1 MFRKKEDKKCQKWSN
16 DKSFV
21 YLLRDGSVSL
31 LASLDAGM
39 YTLCVRTADASG
51 RCAEAVDL
59 ATYRL
64 LCGWSCCTGPPQ
76 KSKKMLR
83 AERRAQQ
90 ASEKQ
95 AREQQ
100 QASEQRAREQKQAR
114 EQRARATADAL
125 LASLNAGYVQTK
137 TQVSSGAAYFQ
148 TRPLPVDDGEELSQA
163 MRPPVSSGGK
173 GHKILA
179 YFRTRPPVSSS
190 EELSRAPS
198 IPASEIMEVKV
209 LSNEELSCASS
220 IPASKIMEVMVL
232 SNGTIVDRHHQ
243 VLEILPSHKHRF
255 EEAYAALLTKMAEKK
270 KRDAPAYTRFHY
282 NQDTCRSVGS
292 NDAASVEVHPTDT
305 VPPTG
310 TFRPTETF
318 Q

>member
-1 MFRKKEDKKCQKWSN
+1 MFRRKEDKKCQKWSN
-16 DKSFV
+16 DKSFA

-64 LCGWSCCTGPPQ
+64 LCGWSCCTGPPH

-90 ASEKQ
+90 ASE
-95 AREQQ
+95 QQ
-100 QASEQRAREQKQAR
+100 AREQKQAR
-114 EQRARATADAL
+114 EQWARATARATADAL
-125 LASLNAGYVQTK
+125 QASLNAGYVSLDAGYVQTK
-137 TQVSSGAAYFQ
+137 TRVCSKAAYFQ
-148 TRPLPVDDGEELSQA
+148 TRPPPVDDGEDLPQA

-190 EELSRAPS
+190 EELSYAH
-198 IPASEIMEVKV
+198 E
-209 LSNEELSCASS
+209 EELSYAREEIIASD
-220 IPASKIMEVMVL
+220 MVEVMVL
-232 SNGTIVDRHHQ
+232 SNGTMVDQDHQ

-255 EEAYAALLTKMAEKK
+255 EEAYASLLAKMSGKK
-270 KRDAPAYTRFHY
+270 LKFHTEMADKKLEFHPIRDTPVYTRFHY

-292 NDAASVEVHPTDT
+292 NDAASIEVHPTDT
-305 VPPTG
+305 VT
-310 TFRPTETF
+310 TETV